1 MPARAATPFILRL
14 AFRNLSRHRRRTALT
29 IFALAFGIALM
40 VLGQAWTDAMERAV
54 VDPAK
59 NATLGHVQV
68 YRADAAADETGEISF
83 IMPQNNYRLIQN
95 PVQFI
100 KEAQGLDLSL
110 IHISEPT
117 RPY

>member
-1 MPARAATPFILRL
+1 MATRSAAPFILRL
-14 AFRNLSRHRRRTALT
+14 AFRNLSRHRRRTGLT

-54 VDPAK
+54 VEPAK

-68 YRADAAADETGEISF
+68 YRSDAAADETGEISF

-95 PVQFI
+95 P
-100 KEAQGLDLSL
+100 
-110 IHISEPT
+110 
-117 RPY
+117 